1 MNQGERKINQ
11 NKELKP
17 KRNIEKTATFFLYFC
32 ISSSKNNAQL
42 VPQYLKKLKT
52 LQNISFVYI
61 YIYIYVICFRLV
73 SKCCCECESDWATV
87 IASDTPCIWPFSHST
102 SPTERNIEKDC
113 GMFWPLALIFSI
125 EHPLPK
131 CPTVLHGAERVCVCA
146 SNPSRGTLSAVK
158 AHFNS
163 IKCISPYFYTHV
175 ILSEQFPKI
184 REQVQVWLTQSV
196 VSAQQLF
203 HLK

>member
-1 MNQGERKINQ
+1 MNQGERKKNQ

-61 YIYIYVICFRLV
+61 YIYIYVICFRLA
-73 SKCCCECESDWATV
+73 SKCCRECESDWATV
-87 IASDTPCIWPFSHST
+87 IASDTPCIWPFSHTT
-102 SPTERNIEKDC
+102 SPTETHRKRLWNVLTPGLD
-113 GMFWPLALIFSI
+113 FFLSSTLFQNVPL
-125 EHPLPK
+125 
-131 CPTVLHGAERVCVCA
+131 LHGAERVCVCA
-146 SNPSRGTLSAVK
+146 SSPSRETLSAVK

-163 IKCISPYFYTHV
+163 IKCISPYFYTHA
-175 ILSEQFPKI
+175 ILSEQFSKI
-184 REQVQVWLTQSV
+184 LEQVQVWLTQSV